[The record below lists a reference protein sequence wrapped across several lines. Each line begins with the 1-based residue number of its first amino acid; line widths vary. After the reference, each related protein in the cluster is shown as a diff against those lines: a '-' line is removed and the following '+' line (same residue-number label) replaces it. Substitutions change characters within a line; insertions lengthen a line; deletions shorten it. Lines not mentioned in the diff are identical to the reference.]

1 MIFIFLD
8 PSPHTYPTCSW
19 VSQRPLGDPSYT
31 LSFPTADSLKEDKYG
46 LEKGYSHFWPNLE
59 NVDLKTKVPQ
69 LRVSPTLGRTA
80 SSPTLG
86 SPTPPPLPC
95 SSQPLLT
102 PFFFCLLFPSSTFR
116 GPRWWNQQP
125 SEDRRHLLLHPPSKF
140 NKRGTESP
148 LPVWLR

>member
-80 SSPTLG
+80 PSPTLG
-86 SPTPPPLPC
+86 SPTPTPPL
-95 SSQPLLT
+95 LLPT
-102 PFFFCLLFPSSTFR
+102 LVDSIFFFVSYSLAQHSEAQGGGISSPVRTGGIYSFI
-116 GPRWWNQQP
+116 P
-125 SEDRRHLLLHPPSKF
+125 HP
-140 NKRGTESP
+140 NLTREGQSP
-148 LPVWLR
+148 HYQFG